1 MKEALIKMDIINILA
16 QILKDNYENSEE
28 NALQLI
34 NSLGST

>member
-16 QILKDNYENSEE
+16 QILKDNYKNSEE

-34 NSLGST
+34 NSFGST